1 MNKLANLGH
10 FGKAIVGR
18 NGKKGRCQK
27 RRISNNN
34 EVIIITCI
42 CGLRVPILGL
52 FYAKKG
58 VRQTLHER
66 KDVTKK
72 LDILQ
77 RRKPNC
83 QLKSPTLGVNIQ
95 VLEKEKN
102 IMQRMKQFCFI
113 KRVDKDRII
122 LKKIW
127 KTDFSSPFSERI
139 EEFCKNIIVVLCK
152 KSLGKTANI
161 REMRRFWKSAILQR
175 LWPMPGL

>member
-1 MNKLANLGH
+1 MTKLANLGH
-10 FGKAIVGR
+10 FGKAIVGG

-27 RRISNNN
+27 RRINNNN

-58 VRQTLHER
+58 VRRTLHER

-83 QLKSPTLGVNIQ
+83 QLKSPTWGVNSQ

-102 IMQRMKQFCFI
+102 IMQLMKQFCFI
-113 KRVDKDRII
+113 KRVEKDRII

-127 KTDFSSPFSERI
+127 KTDFSSPFSQRI
-139 EEFCKNIIVVLCK
+139 EELWVK
-152 KSLGKTANI
+152 K
-161 REMRRFWKSAILQR
+161 
-175 LWPMPGL
+175 